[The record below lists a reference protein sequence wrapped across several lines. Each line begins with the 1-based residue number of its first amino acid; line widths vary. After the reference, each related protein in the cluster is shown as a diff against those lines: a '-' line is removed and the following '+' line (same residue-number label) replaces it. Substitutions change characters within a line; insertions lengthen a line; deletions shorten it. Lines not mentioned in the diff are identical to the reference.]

1 VQNLLRNRDYR
12 QYYLDYLETLLDTQF
27 HPEAFSQLIAADS
40 DDGLWGRISRAAY
53 LESATQYGQPFT
65 GRQFTND
72 EVYLT
77 GCKQNELRHGQEKAD
92 GIVHYVRMRRDS
104 ARQQLEQ
111 LRRETPRASDSESFP
126 AVVEP
131 LPSAALPGRPGR

>member
-1 VQNLLRNRDYR
+1 VGS
-12 QYYLDYLETLLDTQF
+12 
-27 HPEAFSQLIAADS
+27 HIP
-40 DDGLWGRISRAAY
+40 AAY

-77 GCKQNELRHGQEKAD
+77 GCKQNELRHDQEKAD
-92 GIVHYVRMRRDS
+92 AIVHYVRMRRDS